1 MQTFKQFITEND
13 QDTIDRIQM
22 RKILN
27 DDDGMAFWRILQDP
41 NSNFGN
47 TKIIP
52 SKRVQLVAVRHDMFN
67 TKDLMIAAEQMQVK
81 IDDDVLHAAVEAFP
95 AAVKFVVPFM
105 DKPPKDWVQK
115 ALTDEK
121 WIMYKRHFTEPA
133 LNDYDTFVKHH
144 FKGNTIL
151 MNKWL
156 RYAQNIRELQ

>member
-13 QDTIDRIQM
+13 QDIIDQIQI
-22 RKILN
+22 RKIQN

-41 NSNFGN
+41 DSHFGDS
-47 TKIIP
+47 KIIP
-52 SKRVQLVAVRHDMFN
+52 SKKVQLVAVKHDMFN
-67 TKDLMIAAEQMQVK
+67 TKDLIIAAEKMHVK
-81 IDDDVLHAAVEAFP
+81 IDDDVLRAAVEAFP

-105 DKPPKDWVQK
+105 DNPPKDWVQQ

-121 WIMYKRHFTEPA
+121 WIKYKRHLTEPE
-133 LNDYDTFVKHH
+133 LNDYDTFVKHY

-156 RYAQNIRELQ
+156 RYAQNIRELG